1 MTAPVFEEMNPTGET
16 PVDDR
21 RTIVVIGNGMVGLRF
36 CEKLIAADPERSTAN
51 AVRTTSLPSSSEAI
65 DIVGIGKAAVPMVLG
80 AISALPG
87 CTVRVFVL
95 TKDDHGLGQTDPA
108 WSVRYGA
115 HPVLEQ
121 RNIDA
126 TNELLAWL
134 AAGDAAPVTLCLV
147 SGGGSALLERPY
159 DGISLSDFQ
168 TITRLL
174 LPAGADI
181 TELNTV
187 RSCLSQVKGG
197 GLRSFVRSPR
207 CISLLLS
214 DVLGNDPAIIAS
226 GPTIASQQDP
236 EEALAILA
244 RFGLIAKAP
253 QSVLGRLH
261 QVHSSQSVGRLD
273 DQIAIIADNSSAV
286 EAAWT
291 ALQKSG
297 YNAAIGECEMTGEA
311 SDHARAWVEM
321 LTTMPTEIDAVVGGG
336 ELTVTVRG
344 NGQGGRNTEFALAAA
359 IALCERGLDDWTVG
373 SLATDGQDALT
384 GVAGAIV
391 SAATVAFFRD
401 LGGDP
406 EKELATNNSFPCL
419 EQVGATV
426 HTGPTGTNVNDC
438 YFAVRTRLA

>member
-1 MTAPVFEEMNPTGET
+1 MPDARAEIIAALEAA
-16 PVDDR
+16 
-21 RTIVVIGNGMVGLRF
+21 
-36 CEKLIAADPERSTAN
+36 LIAADPERSTAN
-51 AVRTTSLPSSSEAI
+51 AVRATSLPSSSEAI
-65 DIVGIGKAAVPMVLG
+65 DIVGIGKAAVPMVRG

-108 WSVRYGA
+108 WTVRYGA

-134 AAGDAAPVTLCLV
+134 AAGEVAPTALCLV

-159 DGISLSDFQ
+159 DGISLRDFQ
-168 TITRLL
+168 SVTEFLL
-174 LPAGADI
+174 RAGADI

-197 GLRSFVRSPR
+197 GLRSFIRSPR

-214 DVLGNDPAIIAS
+214 DVLGNDPAVIAS
-226 GPTIASQQDP
+226 GPTVPTRHAP
-236 EEALAILA
+236 AEALAVLA
-244 RFGLIAKAP
+244 QFGLIEKAT
-253 QSVLGRLH
+253 QSVLDHLH
-261 QVHSSQSVGRLD
+261 QAHGSQSVGRSE

-291 ALQKSG
+291 ALQKAG
-297 YNAAIGECEMTGEA
+297 YNTAIGECEMTGEA
-311 SDHARAWVEM
+311 SEHAQAWVEM
-321 LTTMPTEIDAVVGGG
+321 LTTLPTDIEAVVGGG

-359 IALCERGLDDWTVG
+359 VALCERGLDDWTVA

-391 SAATVAFFRD
+391 SAATITTIRN

-406 EKELATNNSFPCL
+406 DKELATNNSFPYL